1 MCGIALPTLRPD
13 TLCGRFS
20 MMGKVERHPHIDI
33 TYFSLSVI
41 RLSWMCL
48 SWWVFNLLDT
58 QSTENNTFDESF
70 LSYEKYEFWGE
81 LFLLNYSICI
91 AYWAADNVFF
101 FLPPGQMS
109 QPFGRHEK
117 LFSCGQPGQDH
128 LPLPSQEVWCQ
139 DLCLLGPS
147 YRPSKSRGS
156 KVITPTL
163 Q

>member
-101 FLPPGQMS
+101 FFTPWTDVPTLWTAWEALFLWTTRARPPPTPKSGGLMS
-109 QPFGRHEK
+109 R
-117 LFSCGQPGQDH
+117 
-128 LPLPSQEVWCQ
+128 PLPSW
-139 DLCLLGPS
+139 
-147 YRPSKSRGS
+147 
-156 KVITPTL
+156 TL
-163 Q
+163 IQAVQVQRK